1 VVPETVSTRHHD
13 ATRFKP
19 KKMQKGKEL
28 VLEVDSSTPKV
39 TDKTTGPVLEVASS
53 TSAVA
58 VVTPV
63 HEKVDLVLK
72 LKGNA
77 VKEFVSKD
85 SELTNTAAISAAPYV
100 QRQLEL
106 GSMIQLVVI
115 TLTMVVCC
123 IRVAKYC
130 RAFMTRMKA
139 TEDHG
144 DNAKG
149 EAWKCAQK
157 KSPESSARP
166 FLSGEK
172 ELKVSLAA
180 CDEFGETDPKQEDD
194 STHGLTGSS
203 AAWASIDSDEG
214 MKDDDDHHLVSL
226 GMESANDIPCV
237 SSLIGSSAWASSFSV
252 SRGAIEATQNSLP
265 RDCPSLASSATSL
278 DSSITSDGEVTNYL
292 GGSSMSSGGGSGISP
307 QSPGRSVKMIS
318 FCPSPPQ
325 VREYEPYMDGKESP
339 SSATSDDTVKF
350 NNLNKKFSVDT
361 ETVGD
366 SANMT
371 TFCATPLQ
379 VQEFERNLSE
389 EPEPA
394 MTNTSAASSDKRSI
408 LKKTL
413 DVPIEDVEESAVVDK
428 DAQALIGVAMKV
440 AVAVVAVNMIFLT
453 RRR

>member
-1 VVPETVSTRHHD
+1 
-13 ATRFKP
+13 
-19 KKMQKGKEL
+19 
-28 VLEVDSSTPKV
+28 
-39 TDKTTGPVLEVASS
+39 
-53 TSAVA
+53 
-58 VVTPV
+58 
-63 HEKVDLVLK
+63 
-72 LKGNA
+72 
-77 VKEFVSKD
+77 
-85 SELTNTAAISAAPYV
+85 
-100 QRQLEL
+100 
-106 GSMIQLVVI
+106 
-115 TLTMVVCC
+115 
-123 IRVAKYC
+123 
-130 RAFMTRMKA
+130 
-139 TEDHG
+139 
-144 DNAKG
+144 
-149 EAWKCAQK
+149 
-157 KSPESSARP
+157 
-166 FLSGEK
+166 
-172 ELKVSLAA
+172 
-180 CDEFGETDPKQEDD
+180 
-194 STHGLTGSS
+194 
-203 AAWASIDSDEG
+203 
-214 MKDDDDHHLVSL
+214 
-226 GMESANDIPCV
+226 
-237 SSLIGSSAWASSFSV
+237 
-252 SRGAIEATQNSLP
+252 
-265 RDCPSLASSATSL
+265 
-278 DSSITSDGEVTNYL
+278 
-292 GGSSMSSGGGSGISP
+292 MSSGGGSGISP

-440 AVAVVAVNMIFLT
+440 AVAVVAVNVMVLT